1 MNKYRASKLTIK
13 LVPQNIE
20 KAFLNGYHKQGYIK
34 SDFAI
39 GLFNNDELLQ
49 IETFGLPRIEI
60 QNKNI
65 IHQYELLRECSK
77 KDCII
82 YGGKSRLLKHFF
94 AETKCLF
101 LLSYCS
107 LTEGFDG
114 HSYRACGFNFVTT
127 NGSYHYEY
135 NGDIIPRYKM
145 QKNANFVR
153 EGKKEKIQATLEKY
167 GKVYDPNKTEK
178 ENAEKAGFK
187 FVKDVGNQTWE
198 FLNAKNVGYI
208 YRTTN
213 KVNGKTYIGQH
224 QVVIDGKVNRKPYIG
239 SGILLESAIKK
250 YGRCSFSVATLEWTD
265 DFEKLNKLEEKY
277 IAEERA
283 KSKGEYNIAN
293 GGDAFSTNTIWITNG
308 NESKKVWKEADI
320 PSGWIRGRDPLQRE
334 HTSNGIKNWL
344 ANMDPEKYEQMIIK
358 RNESVLATVHSPDY
372 ISPNKGK
379 HHTEEAKR
387 KISEG
392 NKGRTVSEETRRK
405 ISEANK
411 DREFGPLSDERKQH
425 LSQMFS
431 GECNPFAGKHHSEET
446 RKVLSTKTK
455 NIQAKRKQEAIEY
468 IHSIGC
474 RTKDDLM
481 KELNLTPTQLA
492 LKIKRNIIKAK
503 GIYKGIKYY

>member
-20 KAFLNGYHKQGYIK
+20 KAFLNENHKQGYIK

-114 HSYRACGFNFVTT
+114 HSYKACGFNFVTT

-153 EGKKEKIQATLEKY
+153 EGKKEKIQTTLEKY
-167 GKVYDPNKTEK
+167 SKVYDPNKSEK
-178 ENAEKAGFK
+178 ENAAAAGFK
-187 FVKDVGNQTWE
+187 LVKDVGNQTWE

-224 QVVIDGKVNRKPYIG
+224 QVVIDGRVNRKSYIG

-250 YGRCSFSVATLEWTD
+250 YGRSSFSVTALEWTD
-265 DFEKLNKLEEKY
+265 NFEKLNRLEEKY

-283 KSKGEYNIAN
+283 KGKGEYNIAN

-320 PSGWIRGRDPLQRE
+320 PSGWVRGRDPLQRE

-344 ANMDPEKYEQMIIK
+344 ANMDPEKYEQMVIK
-358 RNESVLATVHSPDY
+358 RNESVLTTVHSPDY
-372 ISPNKGK
+372 VSPNKGK
-379 HHTEEAKR
+379 PSPNKGKSMSEEQKR
-387 KISEG
+387 KLA
-392 NKGRTVSEETRRK
+392 
-405 ISEANK
+405 EANK
-411 DREFGPLSDERKQH
+411 GKHSPNKDRDFGPLSDERKQH

-431 GECNPFAGKHHSEET
+431 GDGNPFAGKHHSEET
-446 RKVLSTKTK
+446 RKVLSIKTK
-455 NIQAKRKQEAIEY
+455 EVQAKRKQEAIEY
-468 IHSIGC
+468 IHNICC

-481 KELNLTPTQLA
+481 KELGLTPTQLA
-492 LKIKRNIIKAK
+492 LRIRNGIIKTK
-503 GIYKGIKYY
+503 GQYKGIKYY